1 MAAFRSIVLAG
12 ERPGG
17 SPLSRELSVPA
28 SVLVPVGGR
37 ASVVRVVEALRA
49 CRWVDGGIL
58 CGPERS
64 VVENSE
70 VLERLLSTGDFRW
83 LPPQPGPAAS
93 ALAALAELDRPVLL
107 TTGDHALLSASIL
120 DEFCPRALE
129 SPYDAVVGLVSYPR
143 VRSAFPG
150 SRRTVLRFADGA
162 FCGSNLFAILSRRG
176 ERAPQFWR
184 RLESDRKWPWKM
196 ARKLGWGTLLR
207 YLAGRLALDDAVGVL
222 SERAQCAIGY
232 ILLDDARAAVDVDS
246 VSDWRLANHI
256 LGAARSSEGYD
267 DIDQR
272 AQTRNRPPSGQ
283 APSACC
289 R

>member
-1 MAAFRSIVLAG
+1 MFRAIVLAG

-17 SPLSRELSVPA
+17 SPLGRALSVPA

-37 ASVVRVVEALRA
+37 ASVVRVVDALRA
-49 CRWVDGGIL
+49 CHWVDGGIL

-64 VVENSE
+64 VVDNCE

-83 LPPQPGPAAS
+83 LAPQPGPAAS

-120 DEFCPRALE
+120 DEFCSQAVEDTHDL
-129 SPYDAVVGLVSYPR
+129 VVGLVPYFR
-143 VRSAFPG
+143 VRRAFPE
-150 SRRTVLRFADGA
+150 SRRTVLRFADGT

-184 RLESDRKWPWKM
+184 RLESDRKRPWKM
-196 ARKLGWGTLLR
+196 ARKLGWGTLFR
-207 YLAGRLALDDAVGVL
+207 YLAGRLTLDDAMAVL

-232 ILLDDARAAVDVDS
+232 ILLDEARAAVDVDS

-256 LGAARSSEGYD
+256 LEAARLHEGHD
-267 DIDQR
+267 DVDPR
-272 AQTRNRPPSGQ
+272 A
-283 APSACC
+283 
-289 R
+289 